1 MQQNAVHGNTEGFAL
16 MLKAAPKSGYGER
29 YPLSFSAHFSIL
41 RWLGISLHWWKTEA
55 HSPQE
60 LLLGVFWH

>member
-16 MLKAAPKSGYGER
+16 MLKAAPKGGCEER
-29 YPLSFSAHFSIL
+29 CPLRSSTHFSIL

-55 HSPQE
+55 HSPEE
-60 LLLGVFWH
+60 LLLGVFWL